1 MTTHSGLNS
10 PIVSSKDETNAT
22 MSQRIDLTQ
31 FEGIWD
37 KKHLLLTEK
46 TPTDGYHW
54 SVGFENDV
62 EASMSVSSEF
72 GKEIHEEADRFYH
85 AIDKMPDLLAEL
97 KRMYERED
105 FLMKARE
112 IWLIE
117 ERRLEKQVEVYR
129 KKMLQS
135 VGRTSDIE
143 KDLRKALRIIRD
155 DLNDALKV
163 YPIINQ
169 EDIEKVRNFANDAS
183 Q

>member
-1 MTTHSGLNS
+1 M
-10 PIVSSKDETNAT
+10 SSKDETNAT

-31 FEGIWD
+31 FEGHAPGPWHYEMPPEMGMQI
-37 KKHLLLTEK
+37 K
-46 TPTDGYHW
+46 TGNSYVAELSFLMSNMSPETDDVNPTGLDPDA
-54 SVGFENDV
+54 VDARLILAV
-62 EASMSVSSEF
+62 
-72 GKEIHEEADRFYH
+72 
-85 AIDKMPDLLAEL
+85 PDLLAEL

-129 KKMLQS
+129 EKMLQS

-155 DLNDALKV
+155 DLDDALEV
-163 YPIINQ
+163 YPTINQ
-169 EDIEKVRNFANDAS
+169 EDIVKVRNFANDAS

>member
-1 MTTHSGLNS
+1 
-10 PIVSSKDETNAT
+10 VSSKDETNAA
-22 MSQRIDLTQ
+22 MPQRIDLTQ

-37 KKHLLLTEK
+37 KKHDLFIEK
-46 TPTDGYHW
+46 TPTDGCHW
-54 SVGFENDV
+54 SVLFENDM

-85 AIDKMPDLLAEL
+85 AIDKLPGLISEL

-129 KKMLQS
+129 EKMLQS

-155 DLNDALKV
+155 DLDDALEV
-163 YPIINQ
+163 YPTINQ
-169 EDIEKVRNFANDAS
+169 EDIVKVRNFANDAS